1 VTLRVLIVD
10 DEALA
15 RRRLVQLL
23 ARTGGAV
30 VVGEAADAEDAEL
43 LIRSLD
49 PDLVL
54 LDVRMPGRDGLSLAR
69 DLAGRP
75 AVVFTTAHAEFALGA
90 FDAAAVDYLMKP
102 IEAGKLARALE
113 RVAARIASAGARPE
127 PPRIAVRSGSVVGL
141 VPALEVARFRSVDK
155 YTAFVAGG
163 VEHLVEQPLA
173 ELERQLAPWGFV
185 RVHRSELVQLARV
198 RRLHLDG
205 ATGEIELDDGQ
216 RVRISKRLLPSVRRR
231 LSR

>member
-1 VTLRVLIVD
+1 MLRAVIVD

-15 RRRLVQLL
+15 RRRLVQLI
-23 ARTGGAV
+23 ARCGGAV

-43 LIRSLD
+43 LIGSLD

-69 DLAGRP
+69 HLAGRP

-102 IEAGKLARALE
+102 IAAGRLARALE

-141 VPALEVARFRSVDK
+141 VPALDVARFRSVDK

-163 VEHLVEQPLA
+163 VEHLIEQPLA

-185 RVHRSELVQLARV
+185 RVHRSELVQFGRICC
-198 RRLHLDG
+198 LHLDG

-231 LSR
+231 LNR